1 MPRFR
6 KSGRDDE
13 SILARSYDDDDDEEE
28 ADDMNKEAE

>member
-6 KSGRDDE
+6 KSARDDE
-13 SILARSYDDDDDEEE
+13 SILARSYDDDDDEE